1 MRYYSIVIICLVL
14 TGCNVNNN
22 KLPDEEIKSTK
33 VINKNEI
40 QFASKYKKKPV
51 DSNVPMIKYCQ
62 EQNIKKKEKIVNEF
76 VKAREQEFKD
86 NATKFHS
93 TQGMRKEYAEEYGKE
108 LPKNYY
114 TSNNWGQDRP
124 FFNNNLSYE
133 DRPFNKKD
141 SKPNFDID
149 WND

>member
-108 LPKNYY
+108 LPKIGVKIDHSSIIIFRMR
-114 TSNNWGQDRP
+114 TDHLIKRIQ
-124 FFNNNLSYE
+124 NLTL
-133 DRPFNKKD
+133 
-141 SKPNFDID
+141 I
-149 WND
+149 